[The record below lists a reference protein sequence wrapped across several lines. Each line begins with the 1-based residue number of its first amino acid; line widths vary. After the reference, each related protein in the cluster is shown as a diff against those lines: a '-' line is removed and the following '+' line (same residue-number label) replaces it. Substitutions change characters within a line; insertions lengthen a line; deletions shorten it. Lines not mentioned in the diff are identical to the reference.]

1 MNIHRERYEKWG
13 NLISKNKRLTLKEL
27 EYYIKFNE
35 AWDYP
40 KKFTIMKV
48 FPVVIKLLEGLK
60 WNIIII
66 NLFQINIIKK
76 LLN

>member
-40 KKFTIMKV
+40 KKFTIT
-48 FPVVIKLLEGLK
+48 ELK
-60 WNIIII
+60 Y
-66 NLFQINIIKK
+66 
-76 LLN
+76 